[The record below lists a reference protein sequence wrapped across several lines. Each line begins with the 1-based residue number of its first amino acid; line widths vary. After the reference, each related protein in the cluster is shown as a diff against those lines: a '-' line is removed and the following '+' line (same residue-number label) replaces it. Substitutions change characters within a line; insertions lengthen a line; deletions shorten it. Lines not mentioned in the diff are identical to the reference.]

1 MQGAGFDPWS
11 RNQCPTCHRA
21 TKPLQHNEDP
31 AKPKEKEKK
40 NERQARYD
48 DGKGSPHELWV
59 WSPLE
64 AGAATRHVNSR
75 VYLGRDS
82 VWREDLGIRGACHV

>member
-40 NERQARYD
+40 MRDKQGMMM
-48 DGKGSPHELWV
+48 GKAHHMSCGFGVHWK
-59 WSPLE
+59 
-64 AGAATRHVNSR
+64 
-75 VYLGRDS
+75 LGQPQ
-82 VWREDLGIRGACHV
+82 GM